1 MPSII
6 QHALAGEAILNS
18 AFSIA
23 SILFPGRLLS
33 SLVVSES
40 VPNSTSAVFKFF
52 GAVTLGMSAPMV
64 LSIADSRDAAAKRK
78 LTYTTCSAI
87 ESALVSVV
95 LWQTTQRDASG
106 FTFNGSISLLGSI
119 APALIWHLYVLLSKP
134 HWFKPESAYLAEGKV
149 ILSPHV
155 HT

>member
-6 QHALAGEAILNS
+6 QHALAGEAILNG

-33 SLVVSES
+33 SLVASES

-78 LTYTTCSAI
+78 LTYTSCSVI
-87 ESALVSVV
+87 ESALVSIV
-95 LWQTTQRDASG
+95 LWQTTQPDASG
-106 FTFNGSISLLGSI
+106 FTFNGLISLLGSVV
-119 APALIWHLYVLLSKP
+119 PALIWHLYVLLSKP
-134 HWFKPESAYLAEGKV
+134 HWFKPESAYSAEGKD
-149 ILSPHV
+149 IRSPYV
-155 HT
+155 HA